1 MKLIIYDRS
10 DLAGRVR
17 PHRPM
22 LRIYK
27 EYVTIYPELWDL
39 LEVQAGDGI
48 KFAEDANKPGDWY
61 IAKDNDEGIP
71 TRKDHKTK
79 ALRVILR
86 AFTKNVP
93 EHWYKQDILVGTD
106 YVELNGVRWYPM
118 ITAAL
123 NDTDQIMKQID
134 KKDKD
139 AIFNPDTVRSQ
150 Y

>member
-27 EYVTIYPELWDL
+27 EYCTIYPELYDL
-39 LEVQAGDGI
+39 LEVVAGDGI

-61 IAKDNDEGIP
+61 IAKDNNDGIP
-71 TRKDHKTK
+71 TRTDKKTK
-79 ALRVILR
+79 SLRVILR

-93 EHWYKQDILVGTD
+93 EHWYRQDIMVGTEP
-106 YVELNGVRWYPM
+106 VEIDGIKWYPM

-123 NDTDQIMKQID
+123 NTLPSIEQSILNKKTSKEELFNARDQ
-134 KKDKD
+134 
-139 AIFNPDTVRSQ
+139 